1 MPSCSSSRPRATA
14 SSGLA
19 AGGETCPGAPQR
31 AGGAGRT
38 RRCGRRGPAS
48 RPTSA
53 ACSPSRRH
61 RCTERGSHGR
71 PRRDR
76 TLCAAGPETPSTSG
90 CEERWEQ
97 SRTGVGDV
105 VGTDRYNTAC
115 SHAYPLRAHRGGRVS
130 SGGKGRIR
138 ARVPKP
144 DISKNLPRRH
154 SVRDARGPI
163 PQKKVSPL
171 SHTLSP
177 TTHSD
182 ARGTSRPSRATLH
195 PSPPTPGWARRHP
208 RRLPT
213 CQGAHRRGGA
223 WQAGAPDR
231 TAYGNRT
238 RLARLKTWS
247 PNR

>member
-144 DISKNLPRRH
+144 DISKNMPRRH

-163 PQKKVSPL
+163 PQKKCLPPVAHALPHHTFGRTRHIPASP
-171 SHTLSP
+171 SHAPSVPPDAGLGASTSK
-177 TTHSD
+177 TTPNMP
-182 ARGTSRPSRATLH
+182 GRA
-195 PSPPTPGWARRHP
+195 PP
-208 RRLPT
+208 RRGVAGWRPRSYRVRESNPS
-213 CQGAHRRGGA
+213 CQVE
-223 WQAGAPDR
+223 
-231 TAYGNRT
+231 N
-238 RLARLKTWS
+238 LES
-247 PNR
+247 